1 MPTLTNVQGN
11 IYSASGTVITTG
23 KIYITL
29 QQDIISVD
37 GTKVAPS
44 TVTVDLAVTSGTI
57 NVNLYATEGATPGG
71 IYYLVEYD
79 PTPTDT
85 TKPMRLKD
93 GYWRNYWSVPN
104 TASVVSVG
112 SFSPIQRRGE
122 IVPPAVGG
130 GGGGGTPLSYDSD
143 GYLLLTGMSPF
154 KIIVEALGGGSERIL
169 MTVKDGSGNEQIAI
183 DRIIP

>member
-1 MPTLTNVQGN
+1 MSTLTNVQGS
-11 IYSASGTVITTG
+11 IYNASGAVITTG

-44 TVTVDLAVTSGTI
+44 TVTVDLTASSGVI

-71 IYYLVEYD
+71 IFYLVEYD

-104 TASVVSVG
+104 TTAVVTVG
-112 SFSPIQRRGE
+112 SFPPAQRRGE
-122 IVPPAVGG
+122 TIIPPIVPPVPADV
-130 GGGGGTPLSYDSD
+130 LQFDSD
-143 GYLLLTGMSPF
+143 G
-154 KIIVEALGGGSERIL
+154 
-169 MTVKDGSGNEQIAI
+169 
-183 DRIIP
+183 